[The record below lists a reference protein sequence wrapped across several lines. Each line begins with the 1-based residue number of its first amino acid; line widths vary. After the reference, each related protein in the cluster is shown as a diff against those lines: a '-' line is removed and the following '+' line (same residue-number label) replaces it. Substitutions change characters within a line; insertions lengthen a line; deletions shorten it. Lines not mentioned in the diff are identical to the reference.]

1 MMRDCFCVFVVLVCA
16 RFNVCVSF
24 VSYCVTLHGLCVLCA
39 VVCWCMR
46 VDVFLCFV
54 CGCPCDVVWFVLCV
68 CFLCGCV

>member
-39 VVCWCMR
+39 VVVESLVIVR
-46 VDVFLCFV
+46 ALFLC
-54 CGCPCDVVWFVLCV
+54 VLMCFCV
-68 CFLCGCV
+68 RTAV